1 VLRRFALIATASA
14 SIALSGCA
22 TATFGRIPPAEAV
35 AQIKPGE
42 TTEAQAIKILG
53 RPSRTVKNPEG
64 KRMLLYMRTESEVV
78 MPYERLQ
85 GKAGGAWFD
94 NLNVTL
100 DDRGVVSAVERSSN
114 RPSAQA
120 K

>member
-1 VLRRFALIATASA
+1 MLRRFALIATASA

-64 KRMLLYMRTESEVV
+64 KRMLLYMRTESEVGV
-78 MPYERLQ
+78 ALGFSVDLMAVTDDLRAKSNQ
-85 GKAGGAWFD
+85 GGRPQENGLRIGAR
-94 NLNVTL
+94 T
-100 DDRGVVSAVERSSN
+100 RSA
-114 RPSAQA
+114 
-120 K
+120 